1 MLVLIVLFGG
11 LLVFRLLGL
20 LGLSIFSTWSAATTG
35 ALALMFL
42 FTASAHFGRMR
53 VDLERMV
60 PPWVPNPR
68 AVVLITGFLEIL
80 GAIGLIIPE
89 TRWLAALCLILFLV
103 AVFPANVHAAKT
115 KSTLAGRPATPLGV
129 RAPTQA
135 LFILLLVWIMWQ

>member
-1 MLVLIVLFGG
+1 MFVLIALFGS
-11 LLVFRLLGL
+11 LLLFRLIGFF
-20 LGLSIFSTWSAATTG
+20 GVPVFGSWHAATTY

-42 FTASAHFGRMR
+42 FTASAHFGRLR
-53 VDLERMV
+53 GDLERMV

-89 TRWLAALCLILFLV
+89 TRWLAGLCLTLFLV

-115 KSTLAGRPATPLGV
+115 KSTLAGRPVTPLGV
-129 RAPTQA
+129 RAPMQA
-135 LFILLLVWIMWQ
+135 LFILLIVWIMWQ